1 MCSALPH
8 NVTLYV
14 GGKGEIF
21 STAVSKLYTPWNIE
35 LKICASIPEWNSTK
49 APGWSNVSSQ
59 TCVFS
64 EAKNYIQRQYQPD
77 CGLTVHFLC
86 HYHTGLYLWAIF
98 WTEVCLCCIEEDSF
112 LLVVEGL
119 LTHFKGGFGE
129 FKLNYTLIRLSWRGA
144 VMGQTGLFVPFWDK
158 CTTAMWVMFVETFY
172 LKNWWRNGTAVRSW
186 GLHLWKMAV
195 KEHFQLQTDKCPRG
209 VWITEVRLYIMTT
222 WTIVKTF

>member
-8 NVTLYV
+8 DITLYV
-14 GGKGEIF
+14 GGKGEIC

-64 EAKNYIQRQYQPD
+64 EAKNNIQRQYQPD
-77 CGLTVHFLC
+77 CGLTVHFPC

-98 WTEVCLCCIEEDSF
+98 WTEVCICCIEEDSF

-119 LTHFKGGFGE
+119 RTHFKGGFGE
-129 FKLNYTLIRLSWRGA
+129 FKLNYTLICLSIADVELWWVKQDCSFHSETNAQQLCELCLWKLFTWRTDDITA
-144 VMGQTGLFVPFWDK
+144 LLWDP
-158 CTTAMWVMFVETFY
+158 
-172 LKNWWRNGTAVRSW
+172 W
-186 GLHLWKMAV
+186 GLYLWKIWLR
-195 KEHFQLQTDKCPRG
+195 KSIFSC
-209 VWITEVRLYIMTT
+209 RLENHSG
-222 WTIVKTF
+222 